1 MLCNTAP
8 PLPPTVGGITL
19 NYKHTTPP
27 TGGLG
32 MDALCREDHHVHLQ
46 GGRKERRGGGS
57 STNELVNYTT
67 LTFEHCVGVQQLTGA
82 ADRSS

>member
-1 MLCNTAP
+1 
-8 PLPPTVGGITL
+8 
-19 NYKHTTPP
+19 
-27 TGGLG
+27 

-57 STNELVNYTT
+57 STNELVNYTI

-82 ADRSS
+82 ADSAQVMPHDVRCVCMASG